1 MSRVHHVRG
10 SSLPIPQPSIKE
22 MAHEQKETSSKEVP
36 TARRTNIPRFRP
48 RSQEKPPGLHPQL
61 LADGSGRPPLRFN
74 VIFPPANPYLKTWGD
89 IPRIIDDKELDESA
103 TETDIKAMSL
113 KLKCEL
119 LPPWECVIRKC
130 KAITCRDVFEAIWR
144 EYDVELTETE
154 KAKIPEQH
162 MSFYQKSFKKRCKE
176 VPVLTA
182 LEESRGFKR
191 IDLLAGRTF
200 FRGMT
205 KPDPTAPWVVELQM
219 APRGYTL

>member
-1 MSRVHHVRG
+1 VR
-10 SSLPIPQPSIKE
+10 K
-22 MAHEQKETSSKEVP
+22 
-36 TARRTNIPRFRP
+36 TNIPRLRP
-48 RSQEKPPGLHPQL
+48 RSEAKPPGLHPQL
-61 LADGSGRPPLRFN
+61 LADASGSPPLRFN
-74 VIFPPANPYLKTWGD
+74 VIFPPAAPYLKTWDD
-89 IPRIIDDKELDESA
+89 IPRIVSDKDLDESA
-103 TETDIKAMSL
+103 TETNIKTMSL
-113 KLKCEL
+113 QLNCEP

-154 KAKIPEQH
+154 RAKIPDQYR
-162 MSFYQKSFKKRCKE
+162 SFYQKLFKKRCKE

-182 LEESRGFKR
+182 LEESRGLKR
-191 IDLLAGRTF
+191 VDILGGKTF